1 MKRIFLAALLGAIAM
16 FIWTS
21 IAHMALPLGE
31 AGIREIP
38 NEAAVL
44 GAMQSNIANKRGL
57 YVFPGLGLG
66 PNPSREVQHEAMKH
80 MDKKL
85 AINPSGILL
94 YIPAGARPFVMARHL
109 SVEFVTELLEA
120 CLVVYLLSL
129 TRLTTFGA
137 RVGFVTVAGV
147 LAAIATNISYWNWY
161 GFPKGLHRRLHAY
174 PDSWVSLHR
183 VGRRVGPEE
192 TAVRNG
198 LRSQRNPPR

>member
-16 FIWTS
+16 FIWTA

-44 GAMQSNIANKRGL
+44 GAMQSNIAQKRGL

-66 PNPSREVQHEAMKH
+66 PNPSREAQHEAMKH
-80 MDKKL
+80 MDEKL

-120 CLVVYLLSL
+120 FLVVYLLSL

-161 GFPKGLHRRLHAY
+161 GFPRVYTAAYMLIQVVGFLCIGLVAA
-174 PDSWVSLHR
+174 WVLKKQ
-183 VGRRVGPEE
+183 
-192 TAVRNG
+192 TFAT
-198 LRSQRNPPR
+198 